1 MSCLIKIFNP
11 FEWENIKTSF
21 TKSLLP
27 AIIISIIIGFI
38 PQIINKIIKINSPFN
53 ILNILIE
60 LILFFVII
68 LISNSIIISNNC
80 KSDNDENIIS
90 NTLNYSLLFILYL
103 ILRIV
108 NNSPLKIF
116 KLIPFIGLLLN
127 TFILI
132 IISFIFLLFNFSCL
146 ISNCS

>member
-80 KSDNDENIIS
+80 KSDENIII
-90 NTLNYSLLFILYL
+90 NTLNYSFLFILYL

>member
-80 KSDNDENIIS
+80 KSDENIII
-90 NTLNYSLLFILYL
+90 NTLNYSFLFILYL
-103 ILRIV
+103 ILRI
-108 NNSPLKIF
+108 
-116 KLIPFIGLLLN
+116 
-127 TFILI
+127 
-132 IISFIFLLFNFSCL
+132 
-146 ISNCS
+146 